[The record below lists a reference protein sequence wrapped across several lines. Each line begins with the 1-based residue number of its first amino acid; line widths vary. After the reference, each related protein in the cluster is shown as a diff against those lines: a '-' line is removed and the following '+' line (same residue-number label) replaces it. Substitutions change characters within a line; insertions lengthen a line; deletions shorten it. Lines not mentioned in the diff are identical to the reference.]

1 MVTVRTQL
9 FNPQNATDADFRA
22 LNEHFNRLRAET
34 HPDDPPRSLA
44 HTVKNLRGWEK
55 LEDVDVMLWA
65 VWGNE
70 DESQDR
76 KVVAHALTDVA
87 HMNENKHLM
96 GASVEVLPEYRR
108 RGLARELLHK
118 VLEVAEAE
126 NRTLMIDVTNT
137 RVPAGAAFAERL
149 GAKAGLQAHI
159 NQLVLADLEPDL
171 LRRWQE
177 NAKTTASEFEL
188 GLWTI
193 PYPEEEIEAIAAMY
207 EVMNTE
213 PRGDLEIED
222 HTVAPKDLRQ
232 DEAYFAAR
240 GVERW
245 TLYARHKL
253 SGELA
258 GYTEVFWD
266 PEEPEN
272 LRQGDTGVLPKHRGH
287 GLGKWLKAAMLE
299 KVLRERPQVKR
310 VRTGNADA
318 NAPMLAINRAL
329 GFKPYLSETVWQL
342 GREKL
347 EAYLA
352 NKA

>member
-1 MVTVRTQL
+1 
-9 FNPQNATDADFRA
+9 
-22 LNEHFNRLRAET
+22 
-34 HPDDPPRSLA
+34 
-44 HTVKNLRGWEK
+44 
-55 LEDVDVMLWA
+55 
-65 VWGNE
+65 
-70 DESQDR
+70 
-76 KVVAHALTDVA
+76 
-87 HMNENKHLM
+87 MNENKHLM
-96 GASVEVLPEYRR
+96 GTKVAVLPEYRR
-108 RGLARELLHK
+108 RGLVTGLLHK
-118 VLEVAEAE
+118 VLEVAKAE
-126 NRTLMIDVTNT
+126 NRTLMVGATNT

-149 GAKAGLQAHI
+149 NARTGIEAHI
-159 NQLVLADLEPDL
+159 NQLVLAELEPDL

-177 NAKTTASEFEL
+177 DAKTTASGFEL

-232 DEAYFAAR
+232 DEAYLEAR
-240 GVERW
+240 NMGRW
-245 TLYARHKL
+245 TLYAKHKL

-258 GYTEVFWD
+258 GYTDILWNPEV
-266 PEEPEN
+266 PEN
-272 LRQGDTGVLPKHRGH
+272 LQQGDTGVLPKYRGH

-299 KVLRERPQVKR
+299 KVLLERPQVKR
-310 VRTGNADA
+310 VRTGNADS

-342 GREKL
+342 GREEL

-352 NKA
+352 NKAERPQTLH

>member
-1 MVTVRTQL
+1 
-9 FNPQNATDADFRA
+9 
-22 LNEHFNRLRAET
+22 
-34 HPDDPPRSLA
+34 
-44 HTVKNLRGWEK
+44 
-55 LEDVDVMLWA
+55 
-65 VWGNE
+65 
-70 DESQDR
+70 
-76 KVVAHALTDVA
+76 
-87 HMNENKHLM
+87 MNENKHLM
-96 GASVEVLPEYRR
+96 GIKVAVLPEYRR
-108 RGLARELLHK
+108 WGLATGLLHK
-118 VLEVAEAE
+118 VLEVAGAE
-126 NRTLMIDVTNT
+126 NRTLMVGATNA
-137 RVPAGAAFAERL
+137 RVPAGATFAERL
-149 GAKAGLQAHI
+149 NARTGIEAHI
-159 NQLVLADLEPDL
+159 NQLVLAELEPDL

-177 NAKTTASEFEL
+177 DAKTTASEFEL

-193 PYPEEEIEAIAAMY
+193 PYPEEEIGAIAAMY

-245 TLYARHKL
+245 TLYARHQP

-266 PEEPEN
+266 AEEPEN
-272 LRQGDTGVLPKHRGH
+272 VRQGDTGVLPKYRGH

-299 KVLRERPQVKR
+299 KVFHERPQVKR
-310 VRTGNADA
+310 VRTGNADS

-342 GREKL
+342 GREAL
-347 EAYLA
+347 ETYLTNKPA
-352 NKA
+352 NKV

>member
-1 MVTVRTQL
+1 M
-9 FNPQNATDADFRA
+9 
-22 LNEHFNRLRAET
+22 
-34 HPDDPPRSLA
+34 
-44 HTVKNLRGWEK
+44 
-55 LEDVDVMLWA
+55 
-65 VWGNE
+65 
-70 DESQDR
+70 
-76 KVVAHALTDVA
+76 AHALTDVA

-96 GASVEVLPEYRR
+96 GAEIAVLPEYRR
-108 RGLARELLHK
+108 QGLTNGLLSK
-118 VLEVAEAE
+118 VLEVAQAE
-126 NRTLMIDVTNT
+126 NRTLMIGVTNT
-137 RVPAGAAFAERL
+137 RVPAGAAFVKKLNARTGIE
-149 GAKAGLQAHI
+149 AHI
-159 NQLVLADLEPDL
+159 NQLVLAELEPDL

-177 NAKTTASEFEL
+177 DAKTTASDFEL

-193 PYPEEEIEAIAAMY
+193 PYPEEEIGAIAAMY

-213 PRGDLEIED
+213 PRGELEIED

-245 TLYARHKL
+245 TFYARHKP

-266 PEEPEN
+266 AEEPEN
-272 LRQGDTGVLPKHRGH
+272 VRQGDTGVLPKYRGH

-310 VRTGNADA
+310 VRTGNADS

-342 GREKL
+342 GREAL
-347 EAYLA
+347 EAYLTDKPA
-352 NKA
+352 NKV

>member
-1 MVTVRTQL
+1 
-9 FNPQNATDADFRA
+9 
-22 LNEHFNRLRAET
+22 
-34 HPDDPPRSLA
+34 
-44 HTVKNLRGWEK
+44 
-55 LEDVDVMLWA
+55 
-65 VWGNE
+65 
-70 DESQDR
+70 
-76 KVVAHALTDVA
+76 
-87 HMNENKHLM
+87 MNENKHLM
-96 GASVEVLPEYRR
+96 GAEIAVLPEYRR
-108 RGLARELLHK
+108 QGLTNGLLSK
-118 VLEVAEAE
+118 VLEVAQAE
-126 NRTLMIDVTNT
+126 NRTLMIGVTNT
-137 RVPAGAAFAERL
+137 RVPAGAAFVKKLNARTGIE
-149 GAKAGLQAHI
+149 AHI

-177 NAKTTASEFEL
+177 NAKTTASDFEL

-193 PYPEEEIEAIAAMY
+193 PYPEEEIGAIAAMY

-245 TLYARHKL
+245 TLYARHQP

-266 PEEPEN
+266 AEEPEN
-272 LRQGDTGVLPKHRGH
+272 VRQGDTGVLPRYRGH

-310 VRTGNADA
+310 VRTGNADS

-342 GREKL
+342 GREAL
-347 EAYLA
+347 EAYLTAKPA
-352 NKA
+352 NKV

>member
-1 MVTVRTQL
+1 M
-9 FNPQNATDADFRA
+9 
-22 LNEHFNRLRAET
+22 
-34 HPDDPPRSLA
+34 
-44 HTVKNLRGWEK
+44 
-55 LEDVDVMLWA
+55 
-65 VWGNE
+65 
-70 DESQDR
+70 
-76 KVVAHALTDVA
+76 AHALTDVA

-96 GASVEVLPEYRR
+96 GAEIAVLPEYRR
-108 RGLARELLHK
+108 QGLTSGLLHK
-118 VLEVAEAE
+118 VLEVAQAE
-126 NRTLMIDVTNT
+126 NRTLMIGVTNT
-137 RVPAGAAFAERL
+137 RVPAGAAFVKKLNARTGIE
-149 GAKAGLQAHI
+149 AHI

-171 LRRWQE
+171 LRRWQKD
-177 NAKTTASEFEL
+177 AKTTASDFEL

-193 PYPEEEIEAIAAMY
+193 PYPEEEIGAIAAMY

-245 TLYARHKL
+245 TLYARHQP

-266 PEEPEN
+266 AEEPEN
-272 LRQGDTGVLPKHRGH
+272 VRQGDTGVLPKYRGH

-310 VRTGNADA
+310 VRTGNADS

-342 GREKL
+342 GREAL
-347 EAYLA
+347 EAYLTAKLA
-352 NKA
+352 NKV

>member
-1 MVTVRTQL
+1 M
-9 FNPQNATDADFRA
+9 
-22 LNEHFNRLRAET
+22 RAET
-34 HPDDPPRSLA
+34 HPDDPPRSLEY
-44 HTVKNLRGWEK
+44 TVKNLKSWEK
-55 LEDVDVMLWA
+55 LDDVDVMLWV
-65 VWGNE
+65 VWEDKNE
-70 DESQDR
+70 SKDR
-76 KVVAHALTDVA
+76 TVVAHALTDVA

-96 GASVEVLPEYRR
+96 GAEIAVLPEYRR
-108 RGLARELLHK
+108 QGLTNGLLHK
-118 VLEVAEAE
+118 VLEVAQAE
-126 NRTLMIDVTNT
+126 NRTLMIGVTNT
-137 RVPAGAAFAERL
+137 RVPAGAAFVKKLNARTGIE
-149 GAKAGLQAHI
+149 AHI

-171 LRRWQE
+171 LRRWQKD
-177 NAKTTASEFEL
+177 AKTTASDFEL

-193 PYPEEEIEAIAAMY
+193 PYPEEEIGAIAAMY

-245 TLYARHKL
+245 TLYARHQP

-266 PEEPEN
+266 AEEPEN
-272 LRQGDTGVLPKHRGH
+272 VRQGDTGVLPKYRGH

-310 VRTGNADA
+310 VRTGNADS

-342 GREKL
+342 GREAL
-347 EAYLA
+347 EAYLTAKPA
-352 NKA
+352 NKV

>member
-1 MVTVRTQL
+1 MTTKTEI
-9 FNPQNATDADFRA
+9 FNPQSATDADFRA

-34 HPDDPPRSLA
+34 HPDDPPRSLSY
-44 HTVKNLRGWEK
+44 TVKNLKSWEK
-55 LEDVDVMLWA
+55 LEDVDVTLCV
-65 VWGNE
+65 VWGDE
-70 DESQDR
+70 DGSQDGI
-76 KVVAHALTDVA
+76 VAHALTDVA

-96 GASVEVLPEYRR
+96 GASVEVLPKYRR
-108 RGLARELLHK
+108 QGLAKGLLVK
-118 VLEVAEAE
+118 VLETAQAE
-126 NRTLMIDVTNT
+126 NRTLMVGVTNT
-137 RVPAGAAFAERL
+137 RVPAGAAFAEKL

-159 NQLVLADLEPDL
+159 NQLVLAELEPDL

-177 NAKTTASEFEL
+177 NAETTASEFEL

-213 PRGDLEIED
+213 PRGELEIED

-232 DEAYFAAR
+232 DEAYLAAR

-245 TLYARHKL
+245 TFYTKHKP

-272 LRQGDTGVLPKHRGH
+272 VRQGDTGVLPKYRGH

-318 NAPMLAINRAL
+318 NVPMLAINRAL

-342 GREKL
+342 ERDKL
-347 EAYLA
+347 QAYLA